1 MAVSYTKKYSSFI
14 IQSKAHSHSCS
25 PDHPHCQFYRKLTFF
40 SYPDEDEQDFKAISL
55 QNNFRD
61 LSAVFQTKE
70 FSKRNAF
77 SVPFTIN
84 GFITIGVKGHVHS
97 PCYSSF

>member
-1 MAVSYTKKYSSFI
+1 MAVSFTKRYSSFVV
-14 IQSKAHSHSCS
+14 QSKAHSHSLS
-25 PDHPHCQFYRKLTFF
+25 RDHLPFQFYRKLTFF
-40 SYPDEDEQDFKAISL
+40 SYPDEDEQDFKPISL

-84 GFITIGVKGHVHS
+84 GFITIGVKGQVHR
-97 PCYSSF
+97 PFYLQF